1 MVRSYHKCS
10 MCFADKITAGH
21 TIEHD
26 CNDCVEIRSRIMISN
41 HRTITWL
48 WHNDPCQPLYDFILA
63 EDNIVWLSRPRQYE
77 NWILL
82 WKFTGTTPVWKRDFV
97 IIIQFESWI
106 CCQHGSWFWSIRSNM
121 QWSMKCHASMKA
133 GIYDH
138 EGWLW
143 LRWSKRADDTFCKIV
158 SALKVVFLPPPVDF
172 WSEHARSEIRLY
184 LILEESYHHC
194 WTKLNFDCQRDEK
207 YWKLW
212 ITNII
217 CIMLKKEAKQ
227 IADSFAR
234 IGFDTGCER

>member
-41 HRTITWL
+41 HCTITWL

-106 CCQHGSWFWSIRSNM
+106 CLPAWKLILIDTI
-121 QWSMKCHASMKA
+121 KHAMVNEMSRQ
-133 GIYDH
+133 Y
-138 EGWLW
+138 EGWNLW
-143 LRWSKRADDTFCKIV
+143 PWRLTLIEMIKTCRWYVLQNSVSVESRFYATTGGLLIRTCSLRDLVI
-158 SALKVVFLPPPVDF
+158 
-172 WSEHARSEIRLY
+172 
-184 LILEESYHHC
+184 
-194 WTKLNFDCQRDEK
+194 FDLRG
-207 YWKLW
+207 
-212 ITNII
+212 II
-217 CIMLKKEAKQ
+217 SSLL
-227 IADSFAR
+227 D
-234 IGFDTGCER
+234 